1 MSDDEVLRRRAPFM
15 ALVGIVGVVAIAAY
29 LRHGFIEDYGAFE
42 GFCGATHVGEPWE
55 HVQERA
61 AAKGWSFVRQSRAGA
76 PKEEWL
82 AQVELWGFRAGC
94 VVELSRGRVV
104 GRRFAELPAE

>member
-1 MSDDEVLRRRAPFM
+1 MSDDEVLRRRAPFA
-15 ALVGIVGVVAIAAY
+15 ALVGIVGVVALAWY
-29 LRHGFIEDYGAFE
+29 LYRDILEDYRAFE

-61 AAKGWSFVRQSRAGA
+61 AAKGWSFVRQSRAGG

-82 AQVELWGFRAGC
+82 TQVELWSYRAGC
-94 VVELSRGRVV
+94 VVEISRGRVV
-104 GRRFAELPAE
+104 AKRFAELPD